1 MSADFA
7 VRWRPVYRNLHLVYE
22 SRIKGDPFAEKDVF
36 ARTSASATRSL
47 YAMVDNLWYNV
58 FVMGGVYRPLFGNY
72 TADHTALNQRMLGA
86 ALGKRPYDINFKAV
100 SLGTAPNVPYANFH
114 LIDGNATDKG
124 GHRGMAT
131 NLGLRFVTLGA
142 SINYSYWISEDRSDF
157 TKPIKLE
164 MHSMHS
170 AARVGPTVLSLE
182 LFSIAKDQEQVGFQR
197 GGVTAFESYTQMWAE
212 NYLVANL
219 SYANRTPEIMPGS
232 TVELKTG
239 VRSFL
244 IPGLELLLLLENHIL
259 KATSTAAQ
267 PKTEVSTRQLTMQAH
282 TFF

>member
-1 MSADFA
+1 
-7 VRWRPVYRNLHLVYE
+7 
-22 SRIKGDPFAEKDVF
+22 
-36 ARTSASATRSL
+36 
-47 YAMVDNLWYNV
+47 
-58 FVMGGVYRPLFGNY
+58 
-72 TADHTALNQRMLGA
+72 
-86 ALGKRPYDINFKAV
+86 
-100 SLGTAPNVPYANFH
+100 
-114 LIDGNATDKG
+114 
-124 GHRGMAT
+124 
-131 NLGLRFVTLGA
+131 
-142 SINYSYWISEDRSDF
+142 
-157 TKPIKLE
+157 
-164 MHSMHS
+164 MHS